1 MKVQYICSTEAIR
14 NIKESNLAKS
24 EMNDCVVRA
33 FATAFDLEYDEAHQK
48 VKEIFCRK
56 PRKGTTGFHYGMNM
70 MDKNKTTINGKTITK
85 ITHEHNTMLYYVT
98 VKGFRTLRN
107 TTTSYFL
114 KRYPVGTYI
123 VTVRRHSFTIKDG
136 VVIGN
141 HDDGRQM
148 RKVIDGVWKI
158 G

>member
-24 EMNDCVVRA
+24 ETNDCVVRA
-33 FATAFDLEYDEAHQK
+33 FATAFDLDYDEAHQK
-48 VKEIFCRK
+48 VKEIFYRK
-56 PRKGTTGFHYGMNM
+56 PRKGTMGFHHGMNM
-70 MDKNKTTINGKTITK
+70 MDKNKTTINKKTVTK
-85 ITHEHNTMLYYVT
+85 ITHEHNTMLYFVT
-98 VKGFRTLRN
+98 VKGVRTLRN

-114 KRYPVGTYI
+114 KKYPVGTYI
-123 VTVRRHSFTIKDG
+123 VTVRRHAFTIKDG

-141 HDDGRQM
+141 HEDGRQM

>member
-24 EMNDCVVRA
+24 ETNDCVVRA
-33 FATAFDLEYDEAHQK
+33 FATAFDLDYDEAHQK
-48 VKEIFCRK
+48 VKEIFYRK
-56 PRKGTTGFHYGMNM
+56 PRKGTMGFHHGMNM
-70 MDKNKTTINGKTITK
+70 MDKNKTTINKKTVTK
-85 ITHEHNTMLYYVT
+85 ITNEHNTMLYYVT
-98 VKGFRTLRN
+98 VKGVRTLRN

-114 KRYPVGTYI
+114 KKYPVGTYI
-123 VTVRRHSFTIKDG
+123 VTVRRHAFTIKDG

-141 HDDGRQM
+141 HEDGKQM